1 MKYYGSCKEDVLK
14 ELSTSSVSG
23 LSNDDVCKR
32 REKYGLNEFS
42 VKEEGGLLKDIID
55 ALKEPMIIVLI
66 LAAFISAAI
75 GEYSDSIGIVCAI
88 LLGIGIGIVT
98 EGKSKKAAEELSKL
112 TENIDVK
119 VLRDGK
125 VKQIPKNE
133 LVPGDIVYIETGD
146 MIPADGRLIN
156 SINLK
161 VREDMLTG
169 ESEDVTKKHDV
180 IIVKSG
186 STAGK
191 AAYVDFE
198 DSFNVWS
205 PLAAMRV
212 NDNYLSR

>member
-1 MKYYGSCKEDVLK
+1 MW
-14 ELSTSSVSG
+14 
-23 LSNDDVCKR
+23 KR

-88 LLGIGIGIVT
+88 LLGIGIVT

-169 ESEDVTKKHDV
+169 C
-180 IIVKSG
+180 
-186 STAGK
+186 
-191 AAYVDFE
+191 
-198 DSFNVWS
+198 N
-205 PLAAMRV
+205 
-212 NDNYLSR
+212 